1 MLGLFHNAG
10 IPIMMLEFDDYDQ
23 ILSLAE
29 EAGWDKA
36 PEQERK
42 LFNTSH
48 TTMSALLAQKWKLPV
63 IMVEV
68 IYYQHD
74 VEGLFSS
81 GELSTLGLDLM
92 SILKIA
98 RTTAQYSATGE
109 EELDEWLL
117 VQDDILAHLDL
128 SEIDIEN
135 VRDNILDQL
144 GEGPG

>member
-1 MLGLFHNAG
+1 MA
-10 IPIMMLEFDDYDQ
+10 LEFDTYGD
-23 ILSLAE
+23 IMAEAE
-29 EAGWDKA
+29 ELGWDKI
-36 PEQERK
+36 PEKERAEYG
-42 LFNTSH
+42 TSH
-48 TTMSALLAQKWKLPV
+48 TTMSALLSQKWKLPS

-98 RTTAQYSATGE
+98 RHASQCFVSGE
-109 EELDEWLL
+109 QEMEEWLL

-128 SEIDIEN
+128 SEVDIDN
-135 VRDNILDQL
+135 VRDNVIDQL
-144 GEGPG
+144 GEGAGEN